1 MAGFVSS
8 PAPAVT
14 PPGSKLECGPFWLDI
29 DINHF
34 RDSQRI
40 GGTLIPD
47 QRVKDA
53 LLGAV
58 MSVEADLCAWR
69 QAQEEA
75 GHPSLEVVPSPQIGG
90 ETQLVLLWRRAVY
103 AFATADLVET
113 HRDVT
118 ATGSAS
124 SAISELD
131 QRADDHRRNAIHAIR
146 AILGKGR
153 TAVELI

>member
-14 PPGSKLECGPFWLDI
+14 PPGSKLECGPFWPDI

-47 QRVKDA
+47 HRVKDA

-58 MSVEADLCAWR
+58 MSVEADLGTWR
-69 QAQEEA
+69 QTQEQA
-75 GHPSLEVVPSPQIGG
+75 GHSDLLVVPSPQIGG
-90 ETQLVLLWRRAVY
+90 ETQLALLWRRAIY

-118 ATGSAS
+118 ATGSAA
-124 SAISELD
+124 SAMGELD